1 MFHRQLLGS
10 TKTKKLSIQLK
21 VKGKGQT
28 VRGNERKSY
37 LILYPFP
44 FTPVPLFSGIYFN
57 ETPSCR

>member
-10 TKTKKLSIQLK
+10 TKTKKLSIQ
-21 VKGKGQT
+21 VKGKGQR

-44 FTPVPLFSGIYFN
+44 FTLVPLFSGIYFN